1 MSPDRRA
8 AGQSSVLPETHPD
21 SSDAGFSLVEV
32 MTALIVFALVSAG
45 ALTLV
50 LRAAGTIRGN
60 QDRVIAAAIA
70 ASELDRVREL
80 GSSNVELGRTERVE
94 STESGDFTVTTDA
107 TWVPLGVAADP
118 CDVGDGVNVN
128 QSYLRIHVEVAGGD
142 TEVPQTSD
150 TLLYPDER
158 AQWPG
163 VGTMTIQVADSAGNR
178 LSGVSVTGANGAGSS
193 FSQTTGAEGCVFI
206 PDLIAGSNWEVG
218 VARTGFRSEAQGGE
232 SVSGVSVDALTN
244 SDLSFTIE
252 QPGSFTVTA
261 GSEDFP
267 LPSGTTFTYQRDTTT
282 VPAQEG
288 TTFPAVVDDLWPDQ
302 YLAWL
307 GTCPLSV
314 TSAAATIFV
323 VPGGSSSVALPAGQV
338 EFVAEAGSVI
348 TVTSAD
354 SGCGFEFALPEVGDD
369 FLVKSS
375 VPYGTWQAS
384 VVPSETPGDQTF
396 YVDGNVS
403 PCSVS
408 WEVPSAATPT
418 ASPSESPTSDPSP
431 STTPTDDPS
440 PTPTVTLP
448 EVSEPCPTAEPTP

>member
-8 AGQSSVLPETHPD
+8 TSRAPVLPEKAPK
-21 SSDAGFSLVEV
+21 SSDGGFSLVEV

-70 ASELDRVREL
+70 ASELDRLREL
-80 GSSNVELGRTERVE
+80 GTSDVELGRTERIE

-107 TWVPLGVAADP
+107 TWVPLGVEADP
-118 CDVGDGVNVN
+118 CDVGDGVDVN

-142 TEVPQTSD
+142 TDVPQTTD

-178 LSGVSVTGANGAGSS
+178 VSGVAVTGTNGAGSS

-206 PDLIAGSNWEVG
+206 PDLLAGTNWEVAVSKAG
-218 VARTGFRSEAQGGE
+218 YRTEASGGE
-232 SVSGVSVDALTN
+232 TVSGVSVDALAN

-267 LPSGTTFTYQRDTTT
+267 LPAGTTFTYQRDATTI
-282 VPAQEG
+282 PAEEG
-288 TTFPAVVDDLWPDQ
+288 TTFPAVVADLWPDQ

-307 GTCPLSV
+307 GTCPLAV
-314 TSAAATIFV
+314 TSAAATAFV
-323 VPGGSSSVALPAGQV
+323 TPGGSSTVALPTGQV

-348 TVTSAD
+348 TMSSLDT
-354 SGCGFEFALPEVGDD
+354 GCEFEFTLSEVGED
-369 FLVKSS
+369 FLVKSA

-384 VVPSETPGDQTF
+384 VTPSEDPGDQTL
-396 YVDGNVS
+396 YEDGSAS

-408 WEVPSAATPT
+408 WDVPSVVVPT
-418 ASPSESPTSDPSP
+418 ASPSESPSADPSA
-431 STTPTDDPS
+431 TDSPASEPS
-440 PTPTVTLP
+440 PAPTATLPTVST
-448 EVSEPCPTAEPTP
+448 PCPTEKPAP